1 MSGQPFIRLYA
12 PTDLA
17 ALTALHN
24 SVFPSKPLV
33 PERLLDFIAH
43 GPSIIYVAEAD
54 KPVEEVS
61 ITCVAKGDEAVGG
74 VGGERVAAGRV
85 ARLAGFAFAWLAAD
99 ELQLIDIG
107 VDVQQRRRGIAQ
119 ALLNRLM
126 EHGRE
131 AGARR
136 ISLDVRENNAEAV
149 AFYLKNGFQ
158 KAGRRKDYY
167 PDGVDGIFMAKR
179 LQEKLMP

>member
-1 MSGQPFIRLYA
+1 MNSASISDPPIVRPYA
-12 PTDLA
+12 EADLA
-17 ALTALHN
+17 ALTEIHN
-24 SVFPSKPLV
+24 SVFPAKPLG

-43 GPSIIYVAEAD
+43 GPSIIYVTEW
-54 KPVEEVS
+54 
-61 ITCVAKGDEAVGG
+61 DESATGATDGSAVGG
-74 VGGERVAAGRV
+74 SAAGAGA
-85 ARLAGFAFAWLAAD
+85 ARLAGFVFAWLAAD
-99 ELQLIDIG
+99 ELQVIDIG

-126 EHGRE
+126 AHGRG

-136 ISLDVRENNAEAV
+136 ISLDVRENNAAAV

-167 PDGVDGIFMAKR
+167 PDGVDGIFMAKK
-179 LQEKLMP
+179 LEKKL